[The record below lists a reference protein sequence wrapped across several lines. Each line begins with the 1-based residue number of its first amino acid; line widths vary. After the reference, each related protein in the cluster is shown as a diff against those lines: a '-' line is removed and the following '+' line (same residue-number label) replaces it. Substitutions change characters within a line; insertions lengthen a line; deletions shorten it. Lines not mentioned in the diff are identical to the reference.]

1 MEVQL
6 AKEPTYFTI
15 SEVIKK
21 MIQKL
26 NTRGAEAGEGRGKR
40 RHNEGE

>member
-15 SEVIKK
+15 SDVIKK
-21 MIQKL
+21 IIPKL
-26 NTRGAEAGEGRGKR
+26 NTGRAEGGEGREKG